1 MPRTLNKTT
10 RRRIQDE
17 VPPKKC
23 KAHSKTRGGAPCG
36 TWAVIGAD
44 VCRMHG
50 GMAPQVRAV
59 AQERISL
66 ADALKSTPRRQP
78 WEVLE
83 DAAHIADVLMQD
95 ARLDIEHGRFTPA
108 ALDKLVA
115 ALDRAHRLSTTN
127 VHAGL
132 AERRQRFAEGQ
143 ADQMHQVFTRVL
155 AGLGLTPEQKA
166 LVPQLL
172 KREIEGV
179 LVKREITAA

>member
-1 MPRTLNKTT
+1 MARLNKGL
-10 RRRIQDE
+10 RERVKDVI
-17 VPPKKC
+17 PPLQC
-23 KAHSKTRGGAPCG
+23 KATANSTGQRCRHDAMVGA
-36 TWAVIGAD
+36 V
-44 VCRMHG
+44 VCNKHG
-50 GMAPQVRAV
+50 GQAPQVRAAAEARV
-59 AQERISL
+59 SL
-66 ADALKSTPRRQP
+66 ADALKTNPRRQP

-83 DAAHIADVLMQD
+83 DAAHIADILMQD
-95 ARLDIEHGRFTPA
+95 ARLDIEQGKFTPQ

-155 AGLGLTPEQKA
+155 AGLGLTQEQKA
-166 LVPQLL
+166 LVPGLL

-179 LVKREITAA
+179 LVAAKREIAA

>member
-1 MPRTLNKTT
+1 MARLNQAT
-10 RRRIQDE
+10 RLRVKDQI
-17 VPPKKC
+17 PPVQC
-23 KAHSKTRGGAPCG
+23 KATANSTGKRCLHSAIVGA
-36 TWAVIGAD
+36 V
-44 VCRMHG
+44 VCQTHG
-50 GMAPQVRAV
+50 GMASQVRAAAEQRV
-59 AQERISL
+59 TL
-66 ADALKSTPRRQP
+66 AEALKTAPKRQP

-83 DAAHIADVLMQD
+83 EAAHIADLLMQD

-155 AGLGLTPEQKA
+155 AGLGLSQEQKA
-166 LVPQLL
+166 LVPGLL

-179 LVKREITAA
+179 LVARRQEIAA